1 MAHQIEYV
9 ITPTNPQA
17 HLYTITCTISQPDP
31 EGQVVWLPAWI
42 PGSYMIRDFT
52 RNIVTLAARADG
64 KDVAIEKLDKQ
75 SWKCPASNG
84 PLTLEYSVYAWDM
97 SVRSAHLD
105 TTHGFFNGS
114 SVFLAVEGQ
123 EDQPVS
129 VQIRLPEGEAYQD
142 WRVATSLSRDGAAL
156 FSAGRYQAANY
167 EELIDH
173 PVEMGHFDETVF
185 EVHGIPH
192 HIVITGRHFSDMG
205 RLANDVQ
212 RICTT
217 HVDMFGELPP
227 MERYVFLLTVIDA
240 GYGGLEHRSSTA
252 LICCRDDLP
261 MRHMDKPTEKYI
273 TLLGLFSHE
282 YFHTWNIKRIKPK
295 VFIPYQLK
303 QESYTRQLWAFEG
316 ITSYYDDLGLIRSGV
331 ITHTDYLTLLGK
343 NITRVMRG
351 SGRLKQSMTE
361 SSFDAWTKFYKQD
374 ENAPNAIVSYYA
386 KGAMF
391 ALCLDL
397 MIRQGSDNHYSLD
410 EIMRHLWQAYG
421 KTELG
426 LDDDT
431 ILKSIKA
438 VTNLALDDFFNAYLS
453 TTQDLPL
460 ESLLQSMGVHLK
472 QRETISLEDLGGMP
486 TKPNNNNI
494 APAFD
499 LGARFIADVGGAKV
513 QFVYDGG
520 CLQMAGI
527 AANDVIVA
535 VNALKANKD
544 NISSLLQANQTGDR
558 VPFHVFRR
566 DELMTFEVEL
576 SKAKLD
582 TYYLEMDTDT
592 QISTRR
598 QLWLH
603 TESQQVV
610 TST

>member
-192 HIVITGRHFSDMG
+192 HIVITGRHFTDMG

-316 ITSYYDDLGLIRSGV
+316 ITSYYDDLGLIRSG
-331 ITHTDYLTLLGK
+331 D
-343 NITRVMRG
+343 R
-351 SGRLKQSMTE
+351 
-361 SSFDAWTKFYKQD
+361 
-374 ENAPNAIVSYYA
+374 
-386 KGAMF
+386 
-391 ALCLDL
+391 
-397 MIRQGSDNHYSLD
+397 
-410 EIMRHLWQAYG
+410 
-421 KTELG
+421 
-426 LDDDT
+426 
-431 ILKSIKA
+431 KS
-438 VTNLALDDFFNAYLS
+438 
-453 TTQDLPL
+453 
-460 ESLLQSMGVHLK
+460 
-472 QRETISLEDLGGMP
+472 
-486 TKPNNNNI
+486 
-494 APAFD
+494 
-499 LGARFIADVGGAKV
+499 
-513 QFVYDGG
+513 
-520 CLQMAGI
+520 
-527 AANDVIVA
+527 
-535 VNALKANKD
+535 
-544 NISSLLQANQTGDR
+544 
-558 VPFHVFRR
+558 
-566 DELMTFEVEL
+566 
-576 SKAKLD
+576 
-582 TYYLEMDTDT
+582 
-592 QISTRR
+592 
-598 QLWLH
+598 
-603 TESQQVV
+603 VV
-610 TST
+610 